1 MELKLEYFFKLSNES
16 RQRYERYEAKVT
28 SAGLTIDPYS
38 ISNWEEE
45 PTTIPNVKWSDMVLY
60 MVSTPSPYTRE
71 EIKVTG

>member
-1 MELKLEYFFKLSNES
+1 MELKSEYFLKLSNES
-16 RQRYERYEAKVT
+16 RQRHEAKVT

-60 MVSTPSPYTRE
+60 MVSMPSPYTRE